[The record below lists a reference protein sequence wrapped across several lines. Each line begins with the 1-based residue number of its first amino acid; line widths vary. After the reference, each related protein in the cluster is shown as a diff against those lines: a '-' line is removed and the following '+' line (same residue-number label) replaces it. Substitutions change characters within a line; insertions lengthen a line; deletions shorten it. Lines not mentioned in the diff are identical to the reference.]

1 LAKGVMDILITSP
14 AFIAFLLAS
23 LLLAATPGPGVLY
36 IVARTLS
43 QGRRSGLAS
52 VGGIAL
58 GGICNAIAAS
68 AGLAALLAA
77 SESAFTVVKLCGAA
91 YFLWLGFKTWRSNP
105 AAPVAARLSPAPR
118 YAFRDAFLI
127 ALLNP
132 KTTLFFA
139 ALLPQF
145 IRPGIC
151 ALGQSLFLSCT
162 FVLIALCTDSLYV
175 FTAAALSSAIVE
187 RSPLRRYGRNLTA
200 ITLIGLGIYA
210 AMATP
215 HHAK

>member
-1 LAKGVMDILITSP
+1 LIDVMDTLITSP
-14 AFIAFLLAS
+14 MFIAFLFAS

-43 QGRRSGLAS
+43 QGRGSGLAS

-58 GGICNAIAAS
+58 GGMCNAVAAS
-68 AGLAALLAA
+68 AGLATLLSA
-77 SESAFTVVKLCGAA
+77 SDIAFTIVKLCGAA
-91 YFLWLGFKTWRSNP
+91 YFLWLGFTMLRNKPSAS
-105 AAPVAARLSPAPR
+105 AAALRTAPR
-118 YAFRDAFLI
+118 RHAFRDGFLI

-145 IRPGIC
+145 MKSGVS
-151 ALGQSLFLSCT
+151 ALGQGLLLSCT
-162 FVLIALCTDSLYV
+162 FVLVALCTDSLYV
-175 FTAAALSSAIVE
+175 FTAAALSPAILE
-187 RSPLRRYGRNLTA
+187 RSPLRRYGRNITA
-200 ITLIGLGIYA
+200 MTLLGLGIYA
-210 AMATP
+210 AMATS